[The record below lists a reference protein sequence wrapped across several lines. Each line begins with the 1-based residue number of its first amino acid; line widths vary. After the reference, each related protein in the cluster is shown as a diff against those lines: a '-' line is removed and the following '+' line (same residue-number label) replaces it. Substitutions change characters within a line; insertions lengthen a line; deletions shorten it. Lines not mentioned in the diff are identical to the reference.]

1 MKVAVGFVAGV
12 AAGAAKGVGALVCV
26 WASAP
31 LWAVAWVC
39 AKGVGALVCFWASA
53 TVIEEATVAGST
65 AAGAVADAA
74 GEGVVLS
81 IPDCPRKGM
90 KQVASGL
97 RVRVVPNGGPR
108 GW

>member
-1 MKVAVGFVAGV
+1 MTAVGSVGAGSVGGVAGATVEATVGFVAGV
-12 AAGAAKGVGALVCV
+12 AEGASTGVGALVCV
-26 WASAP
+26 WASA
-31 LWAVAWVC
+31 
-39 AKGVGALVCFWASA
+39 
-53 TVIEEATVAGST
+53 TVVEEETVAGST

-97 RVRVVPNGGPR
+97 RVRVVPNCGPR